1 MELVK
6 KNLVA
11 IVLFL
16 SATIGGYVWS
26 LIQKGGEVEFKTKV
40 EEIIKEKLDDAHIIE
55 TLLKSRQVEEFKKQA
70 GEDLRDAIIEDVT
83 KKDSLKINQNA
94 YFGKELGIRD
104 EDVTPLMLQLLKEY
118 KEGKL
123 VKQQDIQPRRNPN
136 TIEL

>member
-1 MELVK
+1 MELIK